1 MKSLYKFLI
10 IVLAIFSYSFVVACP
25 PGNDPP
31 TTPPDPKVTSITTT
45 GTATSTTVCRNVTF
59 TATAIVSN
67 ERSTDRYRWGVAIGE
82 VAAVTFNGTA
92 DFVTTGKTVNVNVLR
107 SPGSSGIIRLSVT
120 IIRSNG
126 GEVNSSGKTRDFTL
140 LPDTPA
146 TPGFISV
153 EPDNPN
159 SPTNTVICQNSGATF
174 SVPATTG
181 AIQYLWTINGS
192 TTTTSSRFFSSF
204 FRNTGTQ
211 TVSVRARGCGGSTSS
226 SRSISVTVIS
236 GSNSPCNGP
245 LARTASPSF
254 EKQSDSKLSVSTYPN
269 PVVNELNVDVSNDYL
284 SSVGQLVDQQTG
296 KTVKSFTLS
305 STQST
310 INTSDL
316 PRGTYLFKVSNQNGV
331 LTRRLIIE

>member
-1 MKSLYKFLI
+1 MKTLYKCLTLL
-10 IVLAIFSYSFVVACP
+10 LALGWSQISLANNP
-25 PGNDPP
+25 PPK
-31 TTPPDPKVTSITTT
+31 TPPPPPKVTSITVS
-45 GTATSTTVCRNVTF
+45 GTPTSTTLCRNVTF
-59 TATAIVSN
+59 TATANVSN

-82 VAAVTFNGTA
+82 VTFDGVSTA
-92 DFVTTGKTVNVNVLR
+92 DFVTANKTVSVRALR
-107 SPGSSGIIRLSVT
+107 APGSSGIIRLSVT
-120 IIRSNG
+120 IIKSNG
-126 GEVNSSGKTRDFTL
+126 AEEQNSGKTKDFTL

-153 EPDNPN
+153 QPDNPN

-174 SVPATTG
+174 SVAATAG
-181 AIQYLWTINGS
+181 AIQYLWTVNGS
-192 TTTTSSRFFSSF
+192 TTTTSSRFFSTF
-204 FRNTGTQ
+204 FNTTGSK
-211 TVSVRARGCGGSTSS
+211 TVSVRARGCGGSTSGS
-226 SRSISVTVIS
+226 TSISVNVIPS
-236 GSNSPCNGP
+236 SNSPCNGP

-254 EKQSDSKLSVSTYPN
+254 EKQPDSKLSVSTYPN
-269 PVVNELNVDVSNDYL
+269 PVVNELNIDVSNDYL